1 VSYLDIPRLHF
12 AGLFFAAPSTINN
25 ITTNYNP
32 AVQLE
37 KPGGEFQPNVA
48 GWNALGV
55 AQFYLQQCTVLG
67 AVDSN
72 GRWIG
77 AGADPLIG
85 SPIITPAPLTP
96 MSDGAAGVFD
106 IPKLVDLDPD
116 QQGRTELYGVR
127 FQVRLPSGAMFGGAM
142 SIPQLRELGPRIALT
157 KVRGSYVAVGQF
169 MGAIAQPQWP
179 GGNSGSTL
187 LQQFQQACSQGIA
200 VELTVDM
207 HWNLPQI
214 SQNGLMFCFGRVHG
228 TMGPLRAGETGQTLY
243 GRRIPAPA
251 TSGATLKMAPAT
263 SKVVPA
269 AAAPAPPWN
278 TSYAALS
285 PANAPTVLS
294 IDLGMAIPL
303 AIQSDSMPPAVNGK
317 PAVETGIVVGS
328 VDSNGTFTPLQN
340 GAVSFANNYFQIQSM
355 EKNCYCWTNSGV
367 FAIPL
372 APSEAARLQTQALAI
387 QANGTT
393 VLQEMSSG
401 VWVQFSQLSG
411 RMPLPGASVSIPML
425 VTERGSPFKGYTPSG
440 LDMLALEWPPKAN
453 QPVPSP
459 SKDLTIALNP
469 SQTDSSGAT
478 TMTLKTAVQQMNLSA
493 VRAELE
499 SRVYVISP
507 SDTSVDCADG
517 SFPVSLLVWQPFN
530 APANPA
536 WATDIQPILGAY
548 ARLYPGMKERV
559 DIGAIAAAQANAS
572 AIAARMAL
580 PLSHPAYMPVTRDL
594 APGKVKMISDFM
606 QKWAKSGAIAT

>member
-1 VSYLDIPRLHF
+1 VSYLDIPRIHF

-32 AVQLE
+32 TIQLE
-37 KPGGEFQPNVA
+37 KTGGEFQPNLT

-55 AQFYLQQCTVLG
+55 AQFYLQHCAVLG

-72 GRWIG
+72 GQWNG

-85 SPIITPAPLTP
+85 APILTPAPLTP
-96 MSDGAAGVFD
+96 MSDGGSGAFD

-127 FQVRLPSGAMFGGAM
+127 FQVRLPSGAVFGGAM
-142 SIPQLRELGPRIALT
+142 NIPQLRELGPRIALT
-157 KVRGSYVAVGQF
+157 KVRGSYVSVGQF

-179 GGNSGSTL
+179 GSNSRSPL
-187 LQQFQQACSQGIA
+187 LQQFQQACSRGIA

-243 GRRIPAPA
+243 GRRLPAPA
-251 TSGATLKMAPAT
+251 TSGANLKMAPAT

-294 IDLGMAIPL
+294 IDLGTAIPL

-340 GAVSFANNYFQIQSM
+340 GALSFANNFFLLQSL

-367 FAIPL
+367 FTISL
-372 APSEAARLQTQALAI
+372 APGEAARLQAQTLAV
-387 QANGTT
+387 QANGST
-393 VLQEMSSG
+393 VVQEMSSG
-401 VWVQFSQLSG
+401 IWVQFSQFSG
-411 RMPLPGASVSIPML
+411 RMPLPEASLSVPML
-425 VTERGSPFKGYTPSG
+425 VVQRGAPLAGYPPATF
-440 LDMLALEWPPKAN
+440 DLAGLEWPPN
-453 QPVPSP
+453 QSNPPVTVPSTDI
-459 SKDLTIALNP
+459 SIALQP
-469 SQTDSSGAT
+469 AQTDPLGGT
-478 TMTLKTAVQQMNLSA
+478 TMTLKTVVAQMTLSK
-493 VRAELE
+493 VRAELD
-499 SRVYVISP
+499 SRVDVLSP
-507 SDTSVDCADG
+507 SDASVDCADG
-517 SFPVSLLVWQPFN
+517 SFPLSLLVWQPFN

-536 WATDIQPILGAY
+536 
-548 ARLYPGMKERV
+548 
-559 DIGAIAAAQANAS
+559 
-572 AIAARMAL
+572 
-580 PLSHPAYMPVTRDL
+580 
-594 APGKVKMISDFM
+594 
-606 QKWAKSGAIAT
+606 